1 MQKCTVG
8 SFQAKDLI
16 LLLYPLLSKVW
27 AYWVLLPKVYL
38 GLHCYPDWASIVT
51 QTELHL
57 KYCYPSGVIGYNP
70 RKW

>member
-16 LLLYPLLSKVW
+16 LLLYPLLSKVLSV
-27 AYWVLLPKVYL
+27 APEGVS
-38 GLHCYPDWASIVT
+38 GIRESIVI